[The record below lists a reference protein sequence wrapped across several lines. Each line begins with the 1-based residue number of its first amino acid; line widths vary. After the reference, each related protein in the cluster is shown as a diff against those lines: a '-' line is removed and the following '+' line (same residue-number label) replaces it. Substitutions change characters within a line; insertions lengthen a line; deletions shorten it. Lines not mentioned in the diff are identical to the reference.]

1 MMLAT
6 HLHVVPRLRKSAAIP
21 QLHYILSSCGA
32 YVNIR
37 KTYFHFHKHS
47 PAPVLT
53 ACTEQI
59 PLQKLTVTQPVQ
71 KFPTFH
77 RAQVSLPFAYE
88 TTTEPS
94 LIAEIPATC
103 SHPASKNIHHNFI
116 LPLEYQYKTHHMF
129 HILSQQNLSVFKII
143 KC

>member
-1 MMLAT
+1 MLT
-6 HLHVVPRLRKSAAIP
+6 TQLHLVPRLRKSAAIP
-21 QLHYILSSCGA
+21 QLHCIISSCSA

-37 KTYFHFHKHS
+37 KIYFHFYKHS

-53 ACTEQI
+53 ACTKQI

-77 RAQVSLPFAYE
+77 RTQVSLPFAYE

-94 LIAEIPATC
+94 LITEIPATC
-103 SHPASKNIHHNFI
+103 SRSTSYTSIIIFSSHWNINI
-116 LPLEYQYKTHHMF
+116 K
-129 HILSQQNLSVFKII
+129 HIICFMYLSPQNLSVFKII